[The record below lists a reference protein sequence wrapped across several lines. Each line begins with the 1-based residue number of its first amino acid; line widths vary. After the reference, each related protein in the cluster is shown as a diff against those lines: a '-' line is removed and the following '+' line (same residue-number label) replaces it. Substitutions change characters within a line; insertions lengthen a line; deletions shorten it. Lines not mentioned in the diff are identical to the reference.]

1 MMKIGIETESFH
13 LWLQNRRM
21 DIFGFIDKAA
31 EFGFDGVMINLIEKK
46 NQTEGLGAL
55 GPDDPAHIDR
65 VAQAIRRHGMFV
77 ELDTRGTDPA
87 HLAHILDIAER
98 LGADVVRTFVMS
110 GGGYSHGNLAGS
122 FDPAA
127 FSQAARQLRQ
137 VTPLLEKKRIRLAVE
152 NHELETSAE
161 ILALVEQVDS
171 PWVGVHLDVGNTMM
185 AWEDPLE
192 ATLRVA
198 HRAVTTHIKDHILC
212 PNGPEGPAV
221 VCGVPLGMGNLDLEA
236 ICRTLYERST
246 LQRLIIEMC
255 YPYASPFQRPAGTGG
270 VDRPGQG
277 AFALQPAPYPQE
289 LVRPLDYYLY
299 EGPLLETML
308 LDQMEGVRQSG
319 RHLRALCRRIEQ
331 G

>member
-1 MMKIGIETESFH
+1 MMKIGIETESCH

-55 GPDDPAHIDR
+55 GPDDPEHIAR

-87 HLAHILDIAER
+87 HLAHILDVAEQ

-122 FDPAA
+122 FDPEAFARAA
-127 FSQAARQLRQ
+127 QQLREL
-137 VTPLLEKKRIRLAVE
+137 VPLLQKKRIRLAVE
-152 NHELETSAE
+152 NHELETIGE

-192 ATLRVA
+192 ATLQAA
-198 HRAVTTHIKDHILC
+198 HRTVTTHIKDHIIC
-212 PNGPEGPAV
+212 RNGPDGPAV
-221 VCGVPLGMGNLDLEA
+221 VCGVPLGEGNLDLEA
-236 ICRTLYERST
+236 ICRVLYARST

-270 VDRPGQG
+270 VSRTGSG
-277 AFALQPAPYPQE
+277 AFAERPAPYPAEQ
-289 LVRPLDYYLY
+289 VKPLDYYLY

-308 LDQMEGVRQSG
+308 QDQLEGMRRSG
-319 RHLRALCRRIEQ
+319 EFLRSLCRRIEQ